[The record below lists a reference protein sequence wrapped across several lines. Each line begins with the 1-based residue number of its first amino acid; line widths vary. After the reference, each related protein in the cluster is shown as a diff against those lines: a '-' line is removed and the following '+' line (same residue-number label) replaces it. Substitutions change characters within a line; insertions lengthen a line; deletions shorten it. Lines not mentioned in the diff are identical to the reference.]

1 MIAEDLLKK
10 LLPGIKLAWG
20 QLVGVSRRWFNIAVR
35 FITPQRILV
44 ATAALAAFM
53 LLAVLYLIV
62 TSETPPLEAFEKARI
77 SLSQAR
83 HAEAAAYAPAL
94 LQEAEASWILA
105 TEQWQ
110 QQRQKWRHQRRFRSA
125 LIASIKTARLADSAA
140 TVASTTKD
148 SLQWLAATGISL
160 VKEKI
165 ETLRAQFENLPMQ
178 SHLRSRFIQGELAI
192 LESELAFRRADYV
205 QAVARYQQA
214 AERVGSA
221 GDQATQLL
229 RSYLANIPKWQKWA
243 AETIAWSKEQQDVA
257 IIVDKIA
264 ARSQIYQ
271 AGKLLAE
278 FPIELGPR
286 WVGHKRLRGDKATP
300 EGRYHITKRKERE
313 RTIYYKALEINY
325 PNEEDKLR
333 FREAIARRELPR
345 NAHIGNLIEIHGEGG
360 KGANWTAGCVA
371 LRNDHMDEV
380 YKLAKVG
387 TPVTIV
393 GSLKGLPD
401 LEETFINLRKTTN
414 GHTQH

>member
-10 LLPGIKLAWG
+10 LLPDAKLAW
-20 QLVGVSRRWFNIAVR
+20 NHVR
-35 FITPQRILV
+35 GALRNAGALAARVMTPQRTLV
-44 ATAALAAFM
+44 AAAAIATCM
-53 LLAVLYLIV
+53 LLALLYIIV

-77 SLSQAR
+77 SLSHAR
-83 HAEAAAYAPAL
+83 HAEAAVYAPAL
-94 LQEAEASWILA
+94 LQEAEASWGIA
-105 TEQWQ
+105 TEQWR
-110 QQRQKWRHQRRFRSA
+110 QQRQKWLHQRRFRSA
-125 LIASIKTARLADSAA
+125 LIATIKTARLADSAA
-140 TVASTTKD
+140 TVASVAKD

-160 VKEKI
+160 VKEKV

-192 LESELAFRRADYV
+192 LESELAFHRADYV
-205 QAVARYQQA
+205 HSVARYQQA

-221 GDQATQLL
+221 GDQATQILK
-229 RSYLANIPKWQKWA
+229 SYLANIPKWQKWVE
-243 AETIAWSKEQQDVA
+243 ETIAWSKEQQDIA

-264 ARSQIYQ
+264 ARSQVYQ

-278 FPIELGPR
+278 FPIELGPH

-325 PNEEDKLR
+325 PNEEDKKR
-333 FREAIARRELPR
+333 FREAVARGELPR
-345 NAHIGNLIEIHGEGG
+345 TAHIGGLIEIHGEGG

-380 YKLAKVG
+380 YKLAKIG

-393 GSLKGLPD
+393 GSLKGLPA
-401 LEETFINLRKTTN
+401 LEETFINLRKPTN

>member
-1 MIAEDLLKK
+1 MNAEDLLKK
-10 LLPGIKLAWG
+10 ITAGAR
-20 QLVGVSRRWFNIAVR
+20 LVGQQTIVLFRRLWDVIVR
-35 FITPQRILV
+35 VMTPKRIL
-44 ATAALAAFM
+44 ATTAVTVVVV
-53 LLAVLYLIV
+53 LLTLGYILV
-62 TSETPPLEAFEKARI
+62 TSEVPPLAAFEKARK

-83 HAEAAAYAPAL
+83 HAEAAVYAPEL
-94 LQEAEASWILA
+94 LQEAEISWASA

-110 QQRQKWRHQRRFRSA
+110 QQRLKWRHQRRFRSA
-125 LIASIKTARLADSAA
+125 LIATIKTARLADSAA
-140 TVASTTKD
+140 TVAAVTKD

-192 LESELAFRRADYV
+192 LESELAFHRTDYL

-221 GDQATQLL
+221 GDQATHIL

-243 AETIAWSKEQQDVA
+243 AETIAWSKENQDVV

-264 ARSQIYQ
+264 AQSKIYN
-271 AGKLLAE
+271 AGELLVE

-286 WVGHKRLRGDKATP
+286 WVGHKKLRGDKATP

-325 PNEEDKLR
+325 PNDEDKER
-333 FREAIARRELPR
+333 FREAVKRGELPR

-393 GSLKGLPD
+393 GSLKGLPA
-401 LEETFINLRKTTN
+401 LEEIFLNLRKYSN